1 MENVIGFFRKVFYVE
16 FVLFW
21 ILIAIAA
28 IKGFFVAL
36 SNGGSFMDAITIGAF
51 GFSLIPVFIITFC
64 FFFMAF
70 TPKALQLVFMSFFMP
85 IPLYLLAFMSIPL
98 AGQLPKPEFTSMSRV
113 EQVSEVEKSVLTM
126 IEGAR
131 KNPTGPEARLMRD
144 WENANDGKPYESQIE
159 EYRKER
165 EAAIAEEKKNYE
177 NSSLGYKILM
187 KVIK

>member
-1 MENVIGFFRKVFYVE
+1 MENVIAFFRKVFYVE

-36 SNGGSFMDAITIGAF
+36 SNGGSFMDAITVGAF
-51 GFSLIPVFIITFC
+51 GFSLIPVLIITFC

-70 TPKALQLVFMSFFMP
+70 THKTLQLVFMTFFMP
-85 IPLYLLAFMSIPL
+85 IPLYLVAFMSIPL

-113 EQVSEVEKSVLTM
+113 EQISEVEKSILA
-126 IEGAR
+126 IIDGAR
-131 KNPTGPEARLMRD
+131 KNPTGPEARLKFD
-144 WENANDGKPYESQIE
+144 WENANDGRPYESQLD

-165 EAAIAEEKKNYE
+165 DEAVAKEKKMYE
-177 NSSLGYKILM
+177 ESSLGYKVLM